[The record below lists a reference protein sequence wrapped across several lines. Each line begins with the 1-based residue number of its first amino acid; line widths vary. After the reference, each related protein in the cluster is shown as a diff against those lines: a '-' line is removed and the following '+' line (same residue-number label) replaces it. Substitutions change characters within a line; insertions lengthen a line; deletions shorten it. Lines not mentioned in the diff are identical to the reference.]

1 MLSDRSICRSS
12 SSLFTP
18 WKMTRKGIIWH
29 HHRTSV
35 KSCWTTLG
43 ELGKYEDG
51 WSGKSRLDQTIAYHT
66 KDSLHSF
73 TFVCL
78 GKPRSRQRARMMKGV
93 YTNENSTAICT
104 EVAYFLDSHTDE
116 SKSRTSSAMEVETVN
131 AMMDDDSVE
140 RCVEACGGE
149 HLS

>member
-1 MLSDRSICRSS
+1 
-12 SSLFTP
+12 
-18 WKMTRKGIIWH
+18 MTGRGMIWDH
-29 HHRTSV
+29 RRTSV
-35 KSCWTTLG
+35 KSRWTTLG

-78 GKPRSRQRARMMKGV
+78 GKPRSRQRARMMKGL

-104 EVAYFLDSHTDE
+104 VVAYFLDSHTDE
-116 SKSRTSSAMEVETVN
+116 SKSRTSRAMEVEPVN
-131 AMMDDDSVE
+131 ALLEDDSTKG
-140 RCVEACGGE
+140 CTEACG
-149 HLS
+149 